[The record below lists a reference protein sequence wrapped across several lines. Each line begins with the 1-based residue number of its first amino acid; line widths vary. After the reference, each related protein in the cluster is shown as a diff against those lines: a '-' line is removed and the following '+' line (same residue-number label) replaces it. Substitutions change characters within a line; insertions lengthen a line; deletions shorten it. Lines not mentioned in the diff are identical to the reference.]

1 MPAILCD
8 VDGIPA
14 LMAYGLENIPRALLE
29 CEARV
34 HTAVCG
40 R

>member
-14 LMAYGLENIPRALLE
+14 LMAHVLVNIPRALLE
-29 CEARV
+29 CVVRV
-34 HTAVCG
+34 HAAVRG